1 MGSYETS
8 AGLLLMVAV
17 LSARIGTALLMF
29 PLFSAGALPLSVRA
43 SIIAGLAVC
52 LLPMQGLGNMQA
64 LAQLS
69 AVSAVTLLL
78 KEVALGFV
86 LGWVG
91 SAGFWAVHAAG
102 AIIANQAGLS
112 MAFTID
118 PLQGEEDSLVGGFL
132 VQVLSIVF
140 LASGGLLLLLGV
152 LYESFGVWPVNALA
166 PRINPVLWLDAG
178 IQVIRLMSELAL
190 RVAAPF
196 VLLMLLV
203 EVSLGLLG
211 RYAPQLNVFFLALP
225 IKAAILVVLLL
236 VYAMVLV
243 DGSALP
249 DVAGAM
255 RRVLMGA
262 QK

>member
-1 MGSYETS
+1 
-8 AGLLLMVAV
+8 MVAV

-29 PLFSAGALPLSVRA
+29 PMFSAGALPVSVRA
-43 SIIAGLAVC
+43 SIVAGLSVC
-52 LLPMQGLGNMQA
+52 LLPMLGASNLQT

-69 AVSAVTLLL
+69 AASAVTLLL

-118 PLQGEEDSLVGGFL
+118 PLQGDDSSLVGGFL
-132 VQVLSIVF
+132 VQVLSIIF
-140 LASGGLLLLLGV
+140 IASGGLLVLLGA
-152 LYESFGVWPVNALA
+152 LYESFAVWPVIDLA
-166 PRINPVLWLDAG
+166 PRVNPLVWLDTG
-178 IQVIRLMSELAL
+178 IQVIRLLMELAL

-225 IKAAILVVLLL
+225 IKAVVLVVMLL
-236 VYAMVLV
+236 VYTLVLV

-255 RRVLMGA
+255 RRLFVGGLR
-262 QK
+262 